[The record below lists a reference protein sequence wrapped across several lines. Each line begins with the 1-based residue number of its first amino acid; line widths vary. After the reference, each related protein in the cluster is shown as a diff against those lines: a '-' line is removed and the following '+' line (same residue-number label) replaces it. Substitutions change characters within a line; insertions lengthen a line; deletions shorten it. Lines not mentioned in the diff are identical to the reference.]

1 MQNGALDVCML
12 AIWQWTLDW
21 AAIPHAIQLYADW
34 LPADVTLQLT
44 LSLPGSNHTT
54 TVRLGHLLKTFIAPS
69 KHLLIILEM
78 LHLLVK
84 DPAMSS
90 LQVPVSPSP
99 MPSSSRC
106 WISFFPNT
114 DSKDEKPAPNNKC
127 HCC

>member
-1 MQNGALDVCML
+1 ML
-12 AIWQWTLDW
+12 AIRQWTLDW

-44 LSLPGSNHTT
+44 LPLPGSNHMT
-54 TVRLGHLLKTFIAPS
+54 TVRIEYLLKTLIAPN
-69 KHLLIILEM
+69 KHVLSILEM

-84 DPAMSS
+84 DPAISS

-99 MPSSSRC
+99 MPSSSHC

-114 DSKDEKPAPNNKC
+114 DIKDEKPAPNNKC
-127 HCC
+127 RCRSA